1 MWKQGWCGGESAS
14 LPPLPPLWT
23 GFRSWTWCHMW
34 IEFVISSHPCS
45 KGFSVGPPVFL
56 PWQKTNILN
65 SNSTWQKV
73 DRKSHPTD
81 CPLLISSY
89 FFFWVCV
96 CVCVYCHPCR
106 LCHVWD
112 QSLYTLSR
120 EGMGGFLLYHPE
132 INLVPPPS
140 KLCSILMI
148 PSIGRQ
154 CSVAPPLYLVSN
166 DSPLLPWKPCDPPSF
181 FLSPPPPRDK

>member
-89 FFFWVCV
+89 FFFECV
-96 CVCVYCHPCR
+96 CVCTAIHAGFVMFGTSHYIHCLGRGWEDFCCITLKLT
-106 LCHVWD
+106 LCLPR
-112 QSLYTLSR
+112 QSFVVFWWS
-120 EGMGGFLLYHPE
+120 
-132 INLVPPPS
+132 
-140 KLCSILMI
+140 
-148 PSIGRQ
+148 
-154 CSVAPPLYLVSN
+154 PPLAGNVL
-166 DSPLLPWKPCDPPSF
+166 
-181 FLSPPPPRDK
+181 